1 MIKYNPKN
9 WFSYIFKYYKSDTIS
24 ILFWELIAI
33 AVYSIIVS
41 LVFGYASNKTMW
53 SFQKVGVQ
61 GILSFIISMLLV
73 FRINS
78 AYDRWWEGRK
88 AWGVL
93 VNKSRNLS
101 LKIVVYFSEENDTK
115 LFFSRMIGNYA
126 QACKQHLRSYSDLDK
141 LDLNFDE
148 KKYLSTKKHIP
159 NAIAKLM
166 FKKIKLAHNLGKI
179 SSEDMIVITK
189 DLDVFTDV
197 IGICERIKKT
207 PIPFSYNIY
216 LKKVILIFCISLPFG
231 LVSVFGYFTC
241 LLTTFTFYVFVSL
254 EIISE
259 EIEDPFGTDD
269 NDLPL
274 DDLAVT
280 ISNNSKEI
288 LLED

>member
-9 WFSYIFKYYKSDTIS
+9 WFTYLFKFYKSDTIS
-24 ILFWELIAI
+24 ILFWELVAI
-33 AVYSIIVS
+33 TAYSLIVS
-41 LVFGYASNKTMW
+41 VFFEFASNKETW

-93 VNKSRNLS
+93 VNKTRNFS
-101 LKIVVYFSEENDTK
+101 LKIILYFSNNDEVR

-126 QACKQHLRSYSDLDK
+126 EACKQHLRLYYDLDK
-141 LDLNFDE
+141 LDLTVDE
-148 KKYLSTKKHIP
+148 KIYLSSKHHIP

-166 FKKIKLAHNLGKI
+166 FNKIKNAHRLGEI
-179 SSEDMIVITK
+179 SSEDLIVITK

-197 IGICERIKKT
+197 IGICERIKQT
-207 PIPFSYNIY
+207 PIPFSYNLY
-216 LKKVILIFCISLPFG
+216 LKKVILIFCIALPFG
-231 LVSVFGYFTC
+231 LVSIFGYFTC
-241 LLTTFTFYVFVSL
+241 FLTTFTFYVFVSL
-254 EIISE
+254 EIIAE
-259 EIEDPFGTDD
+259 EIEDPFGIDD

-274 DDLAVT
+274 DELVNT
-280 ISNNSKEI
+280 ISMNSKEI